1 MLNLTSQTMNKRM
14 CSVIRNPRMM
24 LGSRVILAVFF
35 LLPLV
40 GLTQEV
46 SITPAPA
53 FSKNELTKLPTSNW
67 LTNGGDLYNR
77 RYSPLTQIN
86 HDNVGKLKGVW
97 RTHLDGSGIGS
108 KYSGEA
114 QPIVYAGVLY
124 IVTGADDVFAIS
136 VETGEKLW
144 TYKAELDPN
153 ISTICCG
160 WTSRG
165 VGLGEGKVYL
175 GQLDGRLVALDQQDG
190 EVVWSIQAESWEEGY
205 SITSAPLYYDG
216 LVITGFAGAE
226 YATRGRV
233 KAYDADDGS
242 LVWTF
247 YTVPGPG
254 ELGHDSWPQDNE
266 VWRFGGATVWQ
277 TPAVD
282 PDLGLLYFSTAN
294 PGPDFNGAVRAGDNL
309 FSASIVAV
317 DVATGK
323 YNWHYQQIH
332 HDLWDFDSANPVV
345 LFDLELDGELRKAV
359 AEVNKNGWVYILD
372 RITGKPLIGIDE
384 HPVPQDHR
392 QATAATQPIPIG
404 DPVSPLTID
413 VPPEGYTLTH
423 EEHVY
428 VPFWTERVVG
438 KRGGANWPPSSYA
451 PPTQTLYVCA
461 SERLS
466 FYETN
471 PDATEMPEAGERYME
486 GRFGGVASLSTTGIL
501 AAMDM
506 NTNRVLWNQ
515 RWADRCYSGSA
526 VTAGGLLFIGRSDG
540 RFMAFDAAS
549 GMPLWEFQT
558 GAGVNAPPSVFEHDG
573 QQYIAV
579 YSAGNL
585 FAGSTRGDS
594 VWLFSLNGTLGPV
607 NAPVPTRSSG
617 RGGRGVVGNVNAG
630 RMLYAQACLPC
641 HGVDGQGGHGAGA
654 ALTVPQDLTAVIQV
668 VTEGANEMP
677 PFGNQLTIE
686 QIRDVSTYLVEELLL
701 SEL

>member
-1 MLNLTSQTMNKRM
+1 MFGFRA
-14 CSVIRNPRMM
+14 IP
-24 LGSRVILAVFF
+24 AVFF

-53 FSKNELTKLPTSNW
+53 FSKNELTKLPTSGW

-86 HDNVGKLKGVW
+86 RGNVGELKGVW

-144 TYKAELDPN
+144 TYRAELDPN

-175 GQLDGRLVALDQQDG
+175 GRLDGRLVALDQRNG
-190 EVVWSIQAESWEEGY
+190 EVIWSIQAESWEEGY

-247 YTVPGPG
+247 YTVPSPG

-384 HPVPQDHR
+384 RPVPQDHR

-486 GRFGGVASLSTTGIL
+486 GRFGGVASLPTTGIL

-540 RFMAFDAAS
+540 RFMAFGAAS

-585 FAGSTRGDS
+585 FAGSARGDS

-607 NAPVPTRSSG
+607 NAPVPVISNG
-617 RGGRGVVGNVNAG
+617 RGGRGGRGAVGNADAG
-630 RMLYAQACLPC
+630 RMLYEQACLPC
-641 HGVDGQGGHGAGA
+641 HGADGQGGHGAGA

-677 PFGNQLTIE
+677 PFGGQMTIE

-701 SEL
+701 PEL

>member
-1 MLNLTSQTMNKRM
+1 
-14 CSVIRNPRMM
+14 MM